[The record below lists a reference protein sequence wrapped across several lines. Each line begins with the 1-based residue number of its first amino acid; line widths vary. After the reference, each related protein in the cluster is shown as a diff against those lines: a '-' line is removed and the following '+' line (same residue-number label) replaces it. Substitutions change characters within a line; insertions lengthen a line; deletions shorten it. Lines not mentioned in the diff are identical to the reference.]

1 MFKTAQF
8 KRSGGANMKSRHCRF
23 ILCLFVLFLLSGCAA
38 ALVVGGAAVGA
49 STGTYFYVNGELKTD
64 YFAPFDK
71 VWSACEKTVAD
82 MRGTEVEPAREM
94 AQGKISTRINDE
106 KVKIEIT
113 YRAKNQTTVAIR
125 VGLVGNKLSSQ
136 LLHDKIAENLAK
148 I

>member
-1 MFKTAQF
+1 
-8 KRSGGANMKSRHCRF
+8 MKSRQCRF

-71 VWSACEKTVAD
+71 VWSACEKTIAD
-82 MRGTEVEPAREM
+82 KRGTEVEPTKEI
-94 AQGKISTRINDE
+94 AQGKISARINDE